1 MPTNPS
7 ENQQDPVQSF
17 TRAVRSRLNRFRFLD
32 LFLRAFAIGTT
43 VLLLVGLYYILR
55 GHAVPKFYYGLA
67 LGLII
72 TASLLWFAA
81 RRWTRDQAAHFA
93 DRFFGLKDSISSYLH
108 FKEQNKSGEFYQL
121 QAEASIDSVTQLKPE
136 SISYHWSR
144 RLLSLC
150 AVLLLAA
157 GLTAFK
163 KPSSEVLEQ
172 IRIATETTAKTEEIN
187 QHLEE
192 LIDELEKTLDE
203 DEKGELKPDQ
213 LRQLVK
219 EMEKTSD
226 RKEAMKQYAELERQL
241 RKAARKLEQRK
252 NEQLMAKA
260 GEELQKDQESKKLG
274 KKLSEK
280 KFREAAKD
288 LEKLAEAANQP
299 QRKLSEQRK
308 QLARVKA
315 AAQRMAAAAK
325 AANRKG
331 STSSKSKSGAKSTSS
346 AAANQSKSS
355 GNGKGESGTGSGSS
369 GSSGESME
377 ELLAQLDQS
386 AKALDKN
393 LKNAQQ
399 EIKLNGKLSKKSL
412 GQCNSSRSSLLSKF
426 DKLNASLCKMGS
438 KRDAKLKLLSMC
450 KKIGQC
456 QGYLNKPGAQSLAQ
470 CLKPG
475 SKPGGK
481 KAGVGSVESRRDGM
495 GEAFDQ
501 GELTQLSGTKGSGP
515 SQSTVESA
523 DDGSG
528 VSSRRTTAKR
538 REFKKQLESFVQRED
553 VPDDVKEGVKQY
565 FMQIH
570 QADEK

>member
-1 MPTNPS
+1 MNTS
-7 ENQQDPVQSF
+7 EDPQDPVQSF

-32 LFLRAFAIGTT
+32 LFLRAFALGTAG
-43 VLLLVGLYYILR
+43 LLLVGLYYILR
-55 GHAVPKFYYGLA
+55 GHAVPKSYYGLA

-93 DRFFGLKDSISSYLH
+93 DRFFGLKDSLSSYLH

-121 QAEASIDSVTQLKPE
+121 QAEASRE
-136 SISYHWSR
+136 SISDLKSNAIPYQWPR
-144 RLLSLC
+144 RLITLS

-163 KPSSEVLEQ
+163 KPSTAVLEQ
-172 IRIATETTAKTEEIN
+172 MRIEAETSSKTDEIN
-187 QHLEE
+187 KRLEE

-203 DEKGELKPDQ
+203 DEKNELKPDK
-213 LRQLVK
+213 LRQMVK
-219 EMEKTSD
+219 EMEKTDD
-226 RKEAMKQYAELERQL
+226 RKDAMRQYAELERQL
-241 RKAARKLEQRK
+241 RKAAQKLEQRK
-252 NEQLMAKA
+252 NEQLMSKA
-260 GEELQKDQESKKLG
+260 GEELQKDQQSKKLG

-288 LEKLAEAANQP
+288 LEELAQAANQP

-331 STSSKSKSGAKSTSS
+331 STSSKSKSGAQS
-346 AAANQSKSS
+346 ASKASASQSKSNSS
-355 GNGKGESGTGSGSS
+355 GSGESGSGSGSS
-369 GSSGESME
+369 GSSGEGLE
-377 ELLAQLDQS
+377 DLLAQLDKS
-386 AKALDKN
+386 AKGLDKS

-399 EIKLNGKLSKKSL
+399 ELKLNGKLSDKTL
-412 GQCNSSRSSLLSKF
+412 GQCNSSRSQLLTQL

-450 KKIGQC
+450 KKVGQC
-456 QGYLNKPGAQSLAQ
+456 QSYLNKPKSFSLSQ

-481 KAGVGSVESRRDGM
+481 KAGNGSVESRRDGM
-495 GEAFDQ
+495 GENFDQ
-501 GELTQLSGTKGSGP
+501 GELTQLSGAKGSGP

-528 VSSRRTTAKR
+528 VSSRRTAAKR